1 MMGHPIES
9 PKETA
14 VFWRLAPMIALAL
27 GLAPAV
33 ALAQVSIDQGKSPGE
48 IFANVCASCHKGA
61 RGLAKG
67 RGSSELASFLGEHY
81 TASRDQA
88 AAMAAYVM
96 GAGGGEPTQA
106 RTAPKPA
113 TQGKPEEPPKTAA
126 HSGTPGTKPPAK
138 PEEPVATVKLKPEE
152 EKKPP
157 LGRQPPGTA
166 RTRPGSPQP
175 AAASVAEPPVSG
187 APVQE
192 SAPPPA
198 APAQNAAMPANPESG
213 ETTLVPRDDIPD

>member
-113 TQGKPEEPPKTAA
+113 P
-126 HSGTPGTKPPAK
+126 PGTKPPAK
-138 PEEPVATVKLKPEE
+138 PEEPAATVKLKPEE

>member
-1 MMGHPIES
+1 MGHPIES

-113 TQGKPEEPPKTAA
+113 P
-126 HSGTPGTKPPAK
+126 PGTKPPAK
-138 PEEPVATVKLKPEE
+138 PEEPAATVKLKPEE

>member
-1 MMGHPIES
+1 MY
-9 PKETA
+9 
-14 VFWRLAPMIALAL
+14 WRLAPTIVLAL
-27 GLAPAV
+27 GLAPAT
-33 ALAQVSIDQGKSPGE
+33 AHAQTNIDQGKSPGE

-88 AAMAAYVM
+88 AAMAAYVL
-96 GAGGGEPTQA
+96 GAGGGEPAQA

-113 TQGKPEEPPKTAA
+113 APGKPEEPPKTAA
-126 HSGTPGTKPPAK
+126 HPGNPGTKPQAK
-138 PEEPVATVKLKPEE
+138 PEEPGQATAKLKPEE

-157 LGRQPPGTA
+157 PGRQPPGA
-166 RTRPGSPQP
+166 NRTRPGMSQP
-175 AAASVAEPPVSG
+175 AAASAEPPASG

-192 SAPPPA
+192 NAPPPA
-198 APAQNAAMPANPESG
+198 PPAQSVAAPANPDSG
-213 ETTLVPRDDIPD
+213 ETAPVPRDDIPD

>member
-1 MMGHPIES
+1 MMGYPIES

-14 VFWRLAPMIALAL
+14 VFWRLAPTIALAL
-27 GLAPAV
+27 GLAPAI
-33 ALAQVSIDQGKSPGE
+33 AHAQTNIDQGKSPGE

-67 RGSSELASFLGEHY
+67 RGSSELASFLVEHY

-88 AAMAAYVM
+88 SAMAAYVM
-96 GAGGGEPTQA
+96 GAGGGEPAQA

-113 TQGKPEEPPKTAA
+113 APGKPEEPPKTAV
-126 HSGTPGTKPPAK
+126 HPGAPVAKPQAK
-138 PEEPVATVKLKPEE
+138 PEEPASATAKLKPEE

-157 LGRQPPGTA
+157 PGRQPPGTA

-175 AAASVAEPPVSG
+175 AAASAEPPASG

-192 SAPPPA
+192 NASPPA
-198 APAQNAAMPANPESG
+198 A
-213 ETTLVPRDDIPD
+213 

>member
-1 MMGHPIES
+1 MGHPIES

-113 TQGKPEEPPKTAA
+113 P
-126 HSGTPGTKPPAK
+126 PGTKPPAK
-138 PEEPVATVKLKPEE
+138 PEEPAATAKLKPEE

-213 ETTLVPRDDIPD
+213 ETTPAPRDDIPD